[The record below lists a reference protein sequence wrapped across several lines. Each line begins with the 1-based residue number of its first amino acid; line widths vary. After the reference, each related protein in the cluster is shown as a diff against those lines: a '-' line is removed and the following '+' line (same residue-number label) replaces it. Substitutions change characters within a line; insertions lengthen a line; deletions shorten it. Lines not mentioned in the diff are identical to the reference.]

1 MLGALYNSDKLLIIF
16 MKVHTVG
23 EDPSMDDSELRK
35 KVLSGKKTDR
45 IIFAVTPEMKSAIET
60 VAQEKCVSVSAL
72 LTSLSLAEIIKN
84 KDLFEHKG
92 A

>member
-1 MLGALYNSDKLLIIF
+1 

-23 EDPSMDDSELRK
+23 EDLCMDDSELRK

-45 IIFAVTPEMKSAIET
+45 IIFAVTPEMKDAIET

-72 LTSLSLAEIIKN
+72 LTSLALAEITKN
-84 KDLFEHKG
+84 KELFENEG